1 MVAFS
6 KSLQL
11 SLSVLASTVIA
22 IPTPSQLESRAV
34 IDSDAVV
41 GFAETV
47 PSGTVGTVYEAYKP
61 FLKVVNGCVP
71 FPAVDASGNTGGGLS
86 PTGSSNGGCS
96 SSTGQVYVRG
106 GQSGS
111 NYAIMYS
118 WYMPKDEPST
128 GIGHRHDWEGVIVWL
143 SSATAT
149 TADNILAV
157 CPSAHGGW
165 DCSTDGYSLSGT
177 SPLIKYESIWPY
189 CWWKQPMIA
198 WESLPTAAQTALENT
213 DFGAANVPFIPAVF
227 TDNLA
232 KATF

>member
-71 FPAVDASGNTGGGLS
+71 FPAVDASGNTGYVLI
-86 PTGSSNGGCS
+86 PF
-96 SSTGQVYVRG
+96 SSTRLL
-106 GQSGS
+106 
-111 NYAIMYS
+111 
-118 WYMPKDEPST
+118 
-128 GIGHRHDWEGVIVWL
+128 L
-143 SSATAT
+143 S
-149 TADNILAV
+149 L
-157 CPSAHGGW
+157 
-165 DCSTDGYSLSGT
+165 
-177 SPLIKYESIWPY
+177 
-189 CWWKQPMIA
+189 
-198 WESLPTAAQTALENT
+198 
-213 DFGAANVPFIPAVF
+213 
-227 TDNLA
+227 
-232 KATF
+232 